1 MFKEHDLITL
11 TADIPLDKI
20 FDVPSGSP
28 LLEGNDNREGL
39 IPGDIGTV
47 VCIYDK
53 GEAFEVEFIE
63 PSGHTV
69 AIATILPS
77 QARPA
82 TKKDIANYRFA
93 SIQHALA

>member
-1 MFKEHDLITL
+1 MFKEHNLITL
-11 TADIPLDKI
+11 TTDIPLDQI

-28 LLEGNDNREGL
+28 LLEGNHKREGL

-47 VCIYDK
+47 VCVYDK
-53 GEAFEVEFIE
+53 GEAFEVEFME

-77 QARPA
+77 QVRPA
-82 TKKDIANYRFA
+82 TKKDIANYRFS
-93 SIQHALA
+93 SIHHAPA